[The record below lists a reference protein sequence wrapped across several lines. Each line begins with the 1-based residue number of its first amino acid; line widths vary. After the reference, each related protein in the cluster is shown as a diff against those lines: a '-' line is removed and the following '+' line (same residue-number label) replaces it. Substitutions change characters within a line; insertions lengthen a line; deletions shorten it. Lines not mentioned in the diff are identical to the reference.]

1 MLDDQQLDLLIAKAI
16 REEIDSIEV
25 PPGSKE
31 RVRQKLG
38 LAKPY
43 GTKRFRWGRWSMT
56 LAGIL
61 TSIVVLVCL
70 GTPPQA
76 SAIGPITVTRVVHR
90 IKDTIGNI
98 SQSYSREREGPAPSG
113 QSLGREVE
121 CSFDE
126 ARASLTFPLLL
137 PQYLPPDFSLDSAK
151 LMVAGDDTVEGILLR
166 YKSSKGTLT
175 IIQEQTYDNAASGI
189 IYDTDDTE
197 VEQVRLRGSDAS
209 LLTHKDGT
217 SFLFW
222 YENGVSYSVKGPCT
236 KEEIIE
242 VAEKLAAEGT

>member
-1 MLDDQQLDLLIAKAI
+1 MLDDQQLDFLIEKAI

-38 LAKPY
+38 LTKPY

-90 IKDTIGNI
+90 IKDTICNV
-98 SQSYSREREGPAPSG
+98 SQSYSRERKGPAPSG
-113 QSLGREVE
+113 RSLGREVE
-121 CSFDE
+121 CSLDE
-126 ARASLTFPLLL
+126 AGASLTFPLLL
-137 PQYLPPDFSLDSAK
+137 PQYLPPDFSLGSVK
-151 LMVAGDDTVEGILLR
+151 LMIAGDDTVEGILLR

-175 IIQEQTYDNAASGI
+175 ITQEQTHDNASSGI
-189 IYDTDDTE
+189 SYDTDDTK
-197 VEQVRLRGSDAS
+197 VEKVSLRGSDAS
-209 LLTHKDGT
+209 LLLHKDGT
-217 SFLFW
+217 TMLLW